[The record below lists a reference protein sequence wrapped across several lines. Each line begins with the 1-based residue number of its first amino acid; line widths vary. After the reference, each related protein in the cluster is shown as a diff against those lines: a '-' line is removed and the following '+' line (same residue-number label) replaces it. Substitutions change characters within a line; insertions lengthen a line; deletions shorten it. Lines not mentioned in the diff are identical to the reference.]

1 MATSDSNFMMNVY
14 FNSIMEQAPLPANG
28 FRKEEITSTWPEMMM
43 MTSQAVE
50 GRVDP
55 RKARDRDL

>member
-1 MATSDSNFMMNVY
+1 
-14 FNSIMEQAPLPANG
+14 MEQAPLPANG

>member
-1 MATSDSNFMMNVY
+1 MMNVY
-14 FNSIMEQAPLPANG
+14 YTIIMEPANG

-50 GRVDP
+50 LIHGKPAIEIYD
-55 RKARDRDL
+55 